1 METKVETKEEVKKE
15 KKKKKKSRSITVKA
29 NRKGKHI
36 IGFLNFLRVLVIPVY
51 YLLKPFRIYG
61 KKQVDGA
68 CVYVCNHYTMFDAAY
83 VAATTWEGI
92 HIIAKKEVFDAFG
105 LGLLARGVKAISVNR
120 DGNDVRALLDSFKCL
135 KNGEKILIFPEGTRN
150 KTSDEMLPFKHG
162 AAMMA
167 IRAKVPIIPM
177 LIYNK
182 PKLFRMTHFLVG
194 DPLELTEYYDR
205 KLTDEEMAEADNLI
219 RENML
224 EMHRKHTEYLETKKR
239 KGK

>member
-1 METKVETKEEVKKE
+1 METKEEVKKE
-15 KKKKKKSRSITVKA
+15 KKKKKKSRPITVKA

-36 IGFLNFLRVLVIPVY
+36 MGFFNFLRVLVIPVY

-68 CVYVCNHYTMFDAAY
+68 CVYVCNHYTMFDMVYA
-83 VAATTWEGI
+83 AATTWEGI
-92 HIIAKKEVFDAFG
+92 HIIAKKELFSAFG
-105 LGLLARGVKAISVNR
+105 VGCLARGIKAISANR

-135 KNGEKILIFPEGTRN
+135 KNGEKVLIFPEGTRN
-150 KTSDEMLPFKHG
+150 KTSADMLPFKHG

-177 LIYNK
+177 VIYNR
-182 PKLFRMTHFLVG
+182 PKLFRMTHFLIG
-194 DPLELTEYYDR
+194 EPLELTEYYDR
-205 KLTDEEMAEADNLI
+205 KLTEEEMAQADNLI
-219 RENML
+219 RDYML
-224 EMHRKHTEYLETKKR
+224 EMRRKHTEYLESKKR